1 MLKSI
6 ANGLSELPMVKSV
19 ALSGS
24 KTSAINDNFSDLDIY
39 VYSDN
44 HVPFEDRARIFS
56 GFESVRINCSPFEE
70 GDEIIDKCG
79 NVYDIMYRSTE
90 WTEWQLDDVWKRHNA
105 RLGYTTCFIYNIST
119 SEIIAENDSWFR
131 SLQNETMSDYPE
143 ELCMNI
149 IKKNMDILSGDG
161 SSTFLKQAEL
171 AYKRSDIV
179 SQNHRLSAILASYF
193 DVLFAY
199 NRALH
204 PGEKKL
210 QGYAHLLCHALPD
223 SFDSNLETAIR
234 SVGPEEYIPAI
245 RSLIRNLSALLER
258 QA

>member
-1 MLKSI
+1 
-6 ANGLSELPMVKSV
+6 
-19 ALSGS
+19 
-24 KTSAINDNFSDLDIY
+24 
-39 VYSDN
+39 
-44 HVPFEDRARIFS
+44 
-56 GFESVRINCSPFEE
+56 
-70 GDEIIDKCG
+70 
-79 NVYDIMYRSTE
+79 
-90 WTEWQLDDVWKRHNA
+90 
-105 RLGYTTCFIYNIST
+105 
-119 SEIIAENDSWFR
+119 
-131 SLQNETMSDYPE
+131 MSDYPE

-234 SVGPEEYIPAI
+234 SVGTEEYIPAI